1 MQNSSI
7 VVNGLQT
14 ALTWASHHVVEI
26 IIFCSIFLEVSKIKI
41 NPISAVVKFVFRSI
55 RKEIADTRAE
65 IKEDMEKMKAELTE
79 QIDSLRDD
87 QEKENE
93 IINGLLRAQDMSQ
106 ISISKWQIVEFAN
119 SIQNGQLHVRDEY
132 RHILDE
138 YRKYETMIAKYGL
151 EDSGTAEEIEKVR
164 KHYDQNKDS
173 TSVYF

>member
-14 ALTWASHHVVEI
+14 ALNWASHHVVEI
-26 IIFCSIFLEVSKIKI
+26 IIFCSIFLEISKVKI
-41 NPISAVVKFVFRSI
+41 NPISALVKFVFRSI
-55 RKEIADTRAE
+55 RKEISDTREE
-65 IKEDMEKMKAELTE
+65 IKKDMETMKTELTE
-79 QIDSLRDD
+79 QIDSLKAD
-87 QEKENE
+87 QDKENE

-106 ISISKWQIVEFAN
+106 ISVSKWQIIEFAN

-138 YRKYETMIAKYGL
+138 YRKYESMIQKYGL
-151 EDSGTAEEIEKVR
+151 EDSGTAEEIEKVK
-164 KHYDQNKDS
+164 KHYDQNKET